1 MTIALEIHPYVMWSW
16 TAVAAVG
23 VLALVFLVV
32 AVIGMDTGAGD
43 TFGPLAFALGYL
55 FVFLA
60 AVSVL
65 LTIGQLLFW
74 DGS

>member
-1 MTIALEIHPYVMWSW
+1 MTIALEIHPYVTWSW
-16 TAVAAVG
+16 TAVAVVG
-23 VLALVFLVV
+23 VLALVFF
-32 AVIGMDTGAGD
+32 VIAALGMCTGVGD

-55 FVFLA
+55 FVFLV

-65 LTIGQLLFW
+65 LTIGQLVFW